1 MTELKPIDQAR
12 SEAEK
17 FFEREDV
24 QAVFH
29 EAFKLSTVSLPNYQ
43 LGKTLWKRNYD
54 APHPSKQ
61 KRDELYKL
69 QQDLYYVACALNR
82 RVESFTFKPNNI
94 DKDTGQEI

>member
-12 SEAEK
+12 SEAER

-61 KRDELYKL
+61 KRDELYEL
-69 QQDLYYVACALNR
+69 ERDLYHVACALSR
-82 RVESFTFKPNNI
+82 RVKSFTFKP
-94 DKDTGQEI
+94 

>member
-12 SEAEK
+12 SEAER

-94 DKDTGQEI
+94 DKDTN